1 MIRKE
6 WDLMVEVDVFWSYA
20 LGSSFALASFRQL
33 RKIRADMGLDDSTFE
48 IKDMLDVKKIIKEIE
63 EKLSDLFVANLE
75 SSQEQVNE
83 EIQRIIK
90 TGDTEGQLKLMK
102 IQELLEGLSRFY
114 RGKPPQ

>member
-1 MIRKE
+1 MKTFGKRISKLEKALNRQKEPPGYLDEIIQHIIRT
-6 WDLMVEVDVFWSYA
+6 DDVQ
-20 LGSSFALASFRQL
+20 G
-33 RKIRADMGLDDSTFE
+33 
-48 IKDMLDVKKIIKEIE
+48 KKIIKEIE

-102 IQELLEGLSRFY
+102 IQELLEGLSKFY